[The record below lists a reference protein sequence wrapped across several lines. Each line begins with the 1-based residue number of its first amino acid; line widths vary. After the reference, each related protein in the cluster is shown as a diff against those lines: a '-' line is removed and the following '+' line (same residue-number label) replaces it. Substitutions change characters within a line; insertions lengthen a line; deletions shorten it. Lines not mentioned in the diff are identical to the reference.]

1 MKNRQNIP
9 DSTYKSFNVDYSSK
23 WKNICI
29 FLHAMQHH
37 LSKDPNSV
45 RTQFEEKINPPPVC
59 TTYLCIHISLSLLHG
74 FDWIECVLNQDK
86 SFNSDTKYYVV
97 AGRK

>member
-9 DSTYKSFNVDYSSK
+9 HINHSTLIIHQNE
-23 WKNICI
+23 KNICI

-59 TTYLCIHISLSLLHG
+59 TTYLCIHISLLSLLHG
-74 FDWIECVLNQDK
+74 FD
-86 SFNSDTKYYVV
+86 
-97 AGRK
+97 